1 MKPANLILLLFLL
14 FQTTFISAIEKT
26 FGIFV
31 INHDR
36 SEYQAMSQNWAVAFD
51 DLGRAYFGNTGGVL
65 EYNGKN
71 WVLHQHKSKSAIRAL
86 LFDEESQRLYS
97 GCYEDFGYW
106 KRDSLGVL
114 NYYSLAENLKDYR
127 FSSERIWSIVKSGK
141 EILFQSFP
149 TLFSYNTETEE
160 VKSVAPGGELMFLG
174 KVNDTVYSR
183 VSGRGICKIEGGE
196 IKVVDDSNFAKEATI
211 RFYLPNERGIVVG
224 DGKSG
229 LHILKNGKTKKW
241 NCEANDILASKDVNS
256 AVSIG
261 DTAYAIGTLLG
272 GLYIINHDGKIL
284 SHIDRQSKLENNTVL
299 GMALDHSGD
308 LWLGMDN
315 GLSYVDLNSTIEYKI
330 DMDNAPSAIYSVIK
344 HNGYIYVGTNNGVLC
359 SKFEKDYADLDFREL
374 SLIEGITGHIWKL
387 EILRG
392 ELLCGSNNGIFKLDK
407 GNSYPLS
414 TATGGTDFEI
424 IENNGQE
431 WLIESTYFKIRM
443 FKREKG
449 KWVFSHFV
457 DGFEGAC
464 RFIEVDHAG
473 YVWISHEIKGLN
485 RLKLSDDYKKVISNK
500 YFGLETGLPTE
511 YQLNVFTVN
520 NRVVVTTGEEIYT
533 YDDLTD
539 RMVSFDKLNN
549 TLGRFKKAV
558 NIVIADQNHFWAIA
572 GNEAAYMSNV
582 SDSMSFVRAFTLDK
596 QFSFPDKYQNI
607 SINKDASVLCLENGF
622 AILPNE
628 SNDTYKHQPL
638 VITKVVNGKKGV
650 DSKGILLPLKNENVL
665 ELKQRDNFLEFTINS
680 VNYGPNDVTYQY
692 RIVNLYDDWIE
703 SETENVNTIADI
715 PHGEYIYQAR
725 AIFSDGNRSNVV
737 EYPFVILPPWFASK
751 TGVVVIILSLVVC
764 VGLLIVFNKHILE
777 KQTNIIEKKHTD
789 QHKKNESTIEQLQ
802 NDVLQ
807 KELDNLQGKL
817 TVSANALVEKDRS
830 INTIKREL
838 EIMFKKLEGRFPH
851 RDYDKILKVIN
862 GQLTQKKDMLDF
874 ERHFAVSQSGFY
886 DELRKNYPNLTP
898 ADLRLCSLLKMNMNS
913 KEISILLGI
922 TLRSVEVSRYRLRKK
937 MELEP
942 DENLTK
948 VIMRY

>member
-1 MKPANLILLLFLL
+1 MKPANLILLLFL
-14 FQTTFISAIEKT
+14 TFHVCFVSATEKS

-31 INHDR
+31 INHNR
-36 SEYQAMSQNWAVAFD
+36 SEYQALSQNWAVEFD
-51 DLGRAYFGNTGGVL
+51 DLGRAYFGNSGGVL
-65 EYNGKN
+65 EYNGED

-106 KRDSLGVL
+106 KRDIQGVL
-114 NYYSLAENLKDYR
+114 NYHSLAESLKDYH

-149 TLFSYNTETEE
+149 TLFIYNTETDE
-160 VKSVAPGGELMFLG
+160 VKSVAPNGELMFLG
-174 KVNDTVYSR
+174 KVNNTVYSR
-183 VSGRGICKIEGGE
+183 VSGSGICKIEAGE
-196 IKVVDDSNFAKEATI
+196 IKVVDDSDFAKDATI
-211 RFYLPNERGIVVG
+211 RFYLPNKRGIVVG

-229 LHILKNGKTKKW
+229 LYILKNGKTKKW
-241 NCEANDILASKDVNS
+241 NCEANQVLASKDINS
-256 AVSIG
+256 AVNLA
-261 DTAYAIGTLLG
+261 DEAYAIGTLSA
-272 GLYIINHDGKIL
+272 GLYIIDHDGKIL
-284 SHIDRQSKLENNTVL
+284 NHIDKQSKLENNTVL

-315 GLSYVDLNSTIEYKI
+315 GLSYVNLNSSIEYKI
-330 DMDNAPSAIYSVIK
+330 DMENAPSAIYSVIK
-344 HNGYIYVGTNNGVLC
+344 HNGYIYVGTNNGVLY
-359 SKFEKDYADLDFREL
+359 SKFEKGYAELDFKEL
-374 SLIEGITGHIWKL
+374 SLLKGITGHIWKL

-392 ELLCGSNNGIFKLDK
+392 ELLCGSNNGIFRLDQGK
-407 GNSYPLS
+407 IYPLS
-414 TATGGTDFEI
+414 TAAGGTDFEI
-424 IENNGQE
+424 IEKNGQD

-443 FKREKG
+443 FKRENDQ
-449 KWVFSHFV
+449 WVFSHFV
-457 DGFEGAC
+457 DGFEGSC

-485 RLKLSDDYKKVISNK
+485 RLKLSDDFKKVISNK
-500 YFGLETGLPTE
+500 YFGLESGLPTE

-539 RMVSFDKLNN
+539 RMVSFDKLNKA
-549 TLGRFKKAV
+549 LGRFKKAV

-572 GNEAAYMSNV
+572 DNEAVYMSNL
-582 SDSMSFVRAFTLDK
+582 SDSMRFVRAFTLDK

-628 SNDTYKHQPL
+628 SNDEYKHQPL
-638 VITKVVNGKKGV
+638 VITKVVNEKKGV
-650 DSKGILLPLKNENVL
+650 DSKGLLLPLKNEHVL
-665 ELKQRDNFLEFTINS
+665 ELKQRDNSLEFTINS

-692 RIVNLYDDWIE
+692 RIVNLYEDWIE
-703 SETENVNTIADI
+703 SGTENVNLITDI
-715 PHGEYIYQAR
+715 PHGDYIYQAR
-725 AIFSDGNRSNVV
+725 AVFSDGRRSNVV
-737 EYPFVILPPWFASK
+737 DYPFVILPFWYASK
-751 TGVVVIILSLVVC
+751 IGVVAIILSLVLLVS
-764 VGLLIVFNKHILE
+764 LLIVFNKRLLD
-777 KQTNIIEKKHTD
+777 KQSYIIEQKHTD

-807 KELDNLQGKL
+807 KELENLQGKL

-838 EIMFKKLEGRFPH
+838 ENMFHKLEGRFPH

-874 ERHFAVSQSGFY
+874 ERHFAASQSGFY
-886 DELRKNYPNLTP
+886 DALRQNYPNLTP

-922 TLRSVEVSRYRLRKK
+922 TVRSVEVSRYRLRKK
-937 MELEP
+937 MALEP

-948 VIMRY
+948 VIMKY

>member
-1 MKPANLILLLFLL
+1 MKSANLILLLFLT
-14 FQTTFISAIEKT
+14 FHVSFISAIEKP

-31 INHDR
+31 INHNR
-36 SEYQAMSQNWAVAFD
+36 SEYQALSQNWAVEFD
-51 DLGRAYFGNTGGVL
+51 DLGRAYFGNSGGVL
-65 EYNGKN
+65 EYNGKD

-86 LFDEESQRLYS
+86 LFDDESQRLYS

-106 KRDSLGVL
+106 KRDTQGVL
-114 NYYSLAENLKDYR
+114 NYHSLAENLKDYS

-149 TLFSYNTETEE
+149 TLFIYNTETDE
-160 VKSVAPGGELMFLG
+160 VRSVAPKGELMFLG
-174 KVNDTVYSR
+174 KVNNTVYSR
-183 VSGRGICKIEGGE
+183 VSGRGICKIEAGE
-196 IKVVDDSNFAKEATI
+196 IIVVDDSNFAKNATI
-211 RFYLPNERGIVVG
+211 RFYLPNKRGIVVG

-241 NCEANDILASKDVNS
+241 NCEANQVLASKDINS
-256 AVSIG
+256 AVNLA
-261 DTAYAIGTLLG
+261 DKAYAIGTLSG
-272 GLYIINHDGKIL
+272 GLYIIDHDGKIL
-284 SHIDRQSKLENNTVL
+284 NHIDKQSKLENNTVL

-315 GLSYVDLNSTIEYKI
+315 GLSYVDLNSSIEYKI

-344 HNGYIYVGTNNGVLC
+344 HNGYIYVGTNNGVLY
-359 SKFEKDYADLDFREL
+359 SKFEKAYAELDFKEL
-374 SLIEGITGHIWKL
+374 SLLKGITGHIWKL

-392 ELLCGSNNGIFKLDK
+392 ELLCGSNNGIFRLDQ
-407 GNSYPLS
+407 GESYPLS
-414 TATGGTDFEI
+414 TAAGGTDFEI
-424 IENNGQE
+424 IEKNGQE

-443 FKREKG
+443 FKRENG
-449 KWVFSHFV
+449 QWVFSHFV
-457 DGFEGAC
+457 DGFEGSC

-485 RLKLSDDYKKVISNK
+485 RLKLSDDFKKVISNK
-500 YFGLETGLPTE
+500 YFGLESGLPTE

-572 GNEAAYMSNV
+572 DNEAVYMSNL

-628 SNDTYKHQPL
+628 SNDVYKHQPL
-638 VITKVVNGKKGV
+638 VITKVVNGKNGV
-650 DSKGILLPLKNENVL
+650 DSKGLLLPLINENVL
-665 ELKQRDNFLEFTINS
+665 ELKQRDNSLEFTINS

-703 SETENVNTIADI
+703 SGTENINSIADI

-725 AIFSDGNRSNVV
+725 AVFSDGSRSNIV
-737 EYPFVILPPWFASK
+737 EYPFVILPFWYASK
-751 TGVVVIILSLVVC
+751 TGVVVIILSLVIF
-764 VGLLIVFNKHILE
+764 VGLLIVFNKRLLD
-777 KQTNIIEKKHTD
+777 KQTYIIEQKHTD

-807 KELDNLQGKL
+807 KELENLQGKL

-830 INTIKREL
+830 INTIKHEL

-874 ERHFAVSQSGFY
+874 ERHFAASQSGFY
-886 DELRKNYPNLTP
+886 DELRMNYPNLTP

-922 TLRSVEVSRYRLRKK
+922 TVRSVEVSRYRLRKK

>member
-1 MKPANLILLLFLL
+1 MKPIHLILLLFLF
-14 FQTTFISAIEKT
+14 FQTSFIYAIENP

-51 DLGRAYFGNTGGVL
+51 DLGRAYFGNSGGVL
-65 EYNGKN
+65 EYNGKD
-71 WVLHQHKSKSAIRAL
+71 WVLHQHRSKSAIRSL
-86 LFDEESQRLYS
+86 LFDEESNRLYS

-106 KRDSLGVL
+106 DRDSLGVL
-114 NYYSLAENLKDYR
+114 NYHSLGEHLKDYH

-149 TLFSYNTETEE
+149 TLFTYNTETEE
-160 VKSVAPGGELMFLG
+160 VRTVAPKGELMFLG
-174 KVNDTVYSR
+174 MVNDTVYSR
-183 VSGRGICKIEGGE
+183 VRGSGICRIEDGKIT
-196 IKVVDDSNFAKEATI
+196 VVDDSDFAKEATI
-211 RFYLPNERGIVVG
+211 RFYLPNKRGIIVG
-224 DGKSG
+224 DGKTG
-229 LHILKNGKTKKW
+229 LYILKDGKTEKW
-241 NCEANDILASKDVNS
+241 NCEANEVLSSKDVNS
-256 AVSIG
+256 AISIG
-261 DTAYAIGTLLG
+261 DSAYAIGTLLG

-299 GMALDHSGD
+299 GMAFDHSGD

-344 HNGYIYVGTNNGVLC
+344 YKGYIYVGTNNGVLY
-359 SKFEKDYADLDFREL
+359 SKFDKDYAELDFREL
-374 SLIEGITGHIWKL
+374 SLVEGITGHIWKL

-392 ELLCGSNNGIFKLDK
+392 ELLCGSNNGIFKLDQ

-414 TATGGTDFEI
+414 TAIGGTDFEI

-443 FKREKG
+443 FKRVNG
-449 KWVFSHFV
+449 QWAFSHFV
-457 DGFEGAC
+457 DGFEGSC

-473 YVWISHEIKGLN
+473 YIWISHEIKGLN
-485 RLKLSDDYKKVISNK
+485 RLKLSEDYKKVVSNK
-500 YFGLETGLPTE
+500 YFGLESGLPTE

-539 RMVSFDKLNN
+539 RMLPFDKLNN

-558 NIVIADQNHFWAIA
+558 IIVNADQNHFWAIA
-572 GNEAAYMSNV
+572 DNEAVYMSNV
-582 SDSMSFVRAFTLDK
+582 ADSMTFVRAFTLDK

-628 SNDTYKHQPL
+628 ENDVYQHQPL
-638 VITKVVNGKKGV
+638 VITKVVYGKKGV
-650 DSKGILLPLKNENVL
+650 DSKGILLPLQNENLL
-665 ELKQRDNFLEFTINS
+665 ELNNRDNSLEFTINS
-680 VNYGPNDVTYQY
+680 VNYGPNNVTYQY
-692 RIVNLYDDWIE
+692 RIVNLYDDWME
-703 SETENVNTIADI
+703 GETENVNIINDI

-725 AIFSDGNRSNVV
+725 AVFSDGNRSNIV

-751 TGVVVIILSLVVC
+751 TGVVVIILSLVIG
-764 VGLLIVFNKHILE
+764 VGLLIVFNKRLLD
-777 KQTNIIEKKHTD
+777 KQTHIIEQKHTD
-789 QHKKNESTIEQLQ
+789 QHKKYESTIEQLQ

-807 KELDNLQGKL
+807 KELENLQGKL

-838 EIMFKKLEGRFPH
+838 EIMFQKLEGRFPN
-851 RDYDKILKVIN
+851 RYYDKILKVIN

-874 ERHFAVSQSGFY
+874 ERYFAASQSGFY
-886 DELRKNYPNLTP
+886 DELRQNYPNLTP

-922 TLRSVEVSRYRLRKK
+922 TVRSVEVSRYRLRKK
-937 MELEP
+937 LELEP
-942 DENLTK
+942 EENLTK
-948 VIMRY
+948 VIMKF